1 MGTDLRREKE
11 LAGQISGER
20 TFQVKKKK
28 TAAAKTSGQEHF
40 WLVGGTSRN
49 CKK

>member
-1 MGTDLRREKE
+1 MGKNLRQEKE

-20 TFQVKKKK
+20 TFQAEK

-40 WLVGGTSRN
+40 WLVGGITRN